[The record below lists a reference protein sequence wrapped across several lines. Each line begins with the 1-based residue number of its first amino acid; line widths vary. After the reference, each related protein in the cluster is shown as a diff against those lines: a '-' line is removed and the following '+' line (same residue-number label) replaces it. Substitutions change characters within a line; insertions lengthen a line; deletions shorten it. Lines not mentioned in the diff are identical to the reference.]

1 MIKTWD
7 LKLNHDSYTSL
18 VITSSKQI
26 LNRDSNFYRYDWL
39 TNKTLRTGYFVWA
52 MTAYGAGLLVTYVA
66 LNLMD
71 GHGQPALL
79 YIVPFTLGTFLTL
92 GQMRGDLKVL
102 WTRGEPERPCPHVR
116 LQSSHSQ

>member
-1 MIKTWD
+1 METVDSVIADDEIAKIRHEFD
-7 LKLNHDSYTSL
+7 AAKQSFLKIPQALKEMLKINL
-18 VITSSKQI
+18 EG
-26 LNRDSNFYRYDWL
+26 LYDWL

-79 YIVPFTLGTFLTL
+79 YIVPFILGTLLNL
-92 GQMRGDLKVL
+92 GTD
-102 WTRGEPERPCPHVR
+102 ER
-116 LQSSHSQ
+116 